1 MMGWTGRL
9 IAWCIKLDDKE
20 LLSIAAKVALDHRTH
35 PERLSRVQVEQVRDR
50 LDRAQER
57 FQFSSEEDQQDLAN
71 VVAELDQLLKTI
83 PAN

>member
-1 MMGWTGRL
+1 MSWTGRL
-9 IAWCIKLDDKE
+9 IAWCIKLDDSE
-20 LLSIAAKVALDHRTH
+20 LLSVAAKVVLAHRTQ
-35 PERLSRVQVEQVRDR
+35 PVRINRTEVEKVRDR

-71 VVAELDQLLKTI
+71 VIAELDRLLTTL